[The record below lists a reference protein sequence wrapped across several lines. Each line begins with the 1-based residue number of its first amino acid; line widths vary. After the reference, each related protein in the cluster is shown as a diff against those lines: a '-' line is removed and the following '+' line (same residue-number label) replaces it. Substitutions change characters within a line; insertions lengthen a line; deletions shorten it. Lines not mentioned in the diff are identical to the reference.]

1 MVEDFSVGLI
11 VNTAGT
17 TDLAP
22 EIVAAYDA
30 PFPDDRYEPALAS
43 SRCSC

>member
-1 MVEDFSVGLI
+1 MVEDFSVGFI

-30 PFPDDRYEPALAS
+30 PFPS
-43 SRCSC
+43 TS